1 MSRRYQAARRDL
13 SRRGNHA
20 PAARL
25 GGVRLGLCCQFA
37 AQPIK
42 FRTTTVAALQ
52 RKTCREQLRHLAE
65 VEAKAWELALGR
77 LQGYLHSAEEFS
89 WPCPK

>member
-1 MSRRYQAARRDL
+1 MSHAHKAAERDL

-25 GGVRLGLCCQFA
+25 GAVRLGLCCQFA

-42 FRTTTVAALQ
+42 FRTTTAAALQ
-52 RKTCREQLRHLAE
+52 RKTRREQLRHLAE
-65 VEAKAWELALGR
+65 VEAKAKELALGR
-77 LQGYLHSAEEFS
+77 LQGYLDSAEQFS